1 MAEAQEQAPPEQ
13 RSNSQRTNQGYLR
26 AVPLANGMLIATSL
40 YAFAWCLFSILHHK
54 PQLYLK
60 LGPAAVSL
68 ASILA
73 LRLRP
78 RIRIMTM
85 SLAIG
90 AGVGLYAAEAVAL
103 ALIDPDRSFREAV
116 RDTAGRSGLP
126 YDGRDK
132 IDVIVELRRRGIQA
146 YPPFYPYLTL
156 GSLLKVD
163 GVPTIPLGSAAR
175 AMTVC
180 CNEGG
185 QYLIYPT
192 DEYGFANPP
201 GLWRQTPVDVAL
213 VGASVATGECVPS
226 VDSIASQLRKRYP
239 KTISLGAG
247 GNGPLLELASIRE
260 YLPALKPVRIL
271 WIFSESHTAEYLE
284 KESNVPLLRYL
295 DDSFQQGL
303 FERQDAIDRT
313 VRSYLE
319 DATQAELDS
328 KGPSLPTAALELV
341 TLKRVREMVS
351 GLEPRSAVGLN
362 AGLYER
368 VLRRGRQIA
377 GAWGGRIAIVYVPDS
392 ARYPGAFGYSPERR
406 REYDRTRASVLDAAR
421 KVGIPVIDISQRFPD
436 LPPSQWAQYER
447 YFYPY
452 FAHFTPEGYRIM
464 DRAILEE
471 LP

>member
-1 MAEAQEQAPPEQ
+1 MADAQNHAPGE
-13 RSNSQRTNQGYLR
+13 QRTNQGYLR
-26 AVPLANGMLIATSL
+26 AVLLANGLLIATSL
-40 YAFAWCLFSILHHK
+40 YALAWCLFSILHHK

-78 RIRIMTM
+78 ASRMMAM
-85 SLAIG
+85 SLLIG
-90 AGVGLYAAEAVAL
+90 AGVGLYASEVAAL

-116 RDTAGRSGLP
+116 RNTAVRSSLP
-126 YDGRDK
+126 YDGRAK
-132 IDVIVELRRRGIQA
+132 IDVIMDLRRRGLPA

-156 GSLLKVD
+156 GSPLKVD

-175 AMTVC
+175 AMMVC

-201 GLWRQTPVDVAL
+201 GLWQQIPIDVAL
-213 VGASVATGECVPS
+213 VGDSVATGECVPLI
-226 VDSIASQLRKRYP
+226 DSIAGQLRKRYP

-247 GNGPLLELASIRE
+247 GNGPLLALAAIRE
-260 YLPALKPVRIL
+260 YLPALRPARIL
-271 WIFSESHTAEYLE
+271 WIFSESHSVAYLE
-284 KESNVPLLRYL
+284 KENNGTLLRYL

-303 FERQDAIDRT
+303 IERQDAIDRT

-319 DATQAELDS
+319 DATQTELHA
-328 KGPSLPTAALELV
+328 KGPSMRTAALEMI
-341 TLKRVREMVS
+341 TLKRVRELLS
-351 GLEPRSAVGLN
+351 GVEGHGRPGLN
-362 AGLYER
+362 AELYSR
-368 VLRRGRQIA
+368 VLRRGMQIA
-377 GAWGGRIAIVYVPDS
+377 DAWGGRIAIVYVPDS
-392 ARYPGAFGYSPERR
+392 ARYSGAFGYTPERR
-406 REYDRTRASVLDAAR
+406 RECDRTRASVLDVAR
-421 KVGIPVIDISQRFPD
+421 KVGIPVIDISQRFPN
-436 LPPSQWAQYER
+436 LPSSRRAEYET

-452 FAHFTPEGYRIM
+452 FAHFKPEGYRIM

>member
-1 MAEAQEQAPPEQ
+1 MADAQEQATPE
-13 RSNSQRTNQGYLR
+13 QRTNQGYLR

-78 RIRIMTM
+78 RSRMMAM
-85 SLAIG
+85 SLLIG
-90 AGVGLYAAEAVAL
+90 AGVGLYAAEAIAL

-116 RDTAGRSGLP
+116 RNTAVRGGLP
-126 YDGRDK
+126 YDGRAK
-132 IDVIVELRRRGIQA
+132 IDVIMDLRRHGIQA

-156 GSLLKVD
+156 RSPLKVD

-201 GLWRQTPVDVAL
+201 GLWRQTPVDIAL
-213 VGASVATGECVPS
+213 VGSSVATSECVPP

-247 GNGPLLELASIRE
+247 GNGPLLELATIRE
-260 YLPALKPVRIL
+260 YLPALKPARIL
-271 WIFSESHTAEYLE
+271 WIFSESHTAQYLE
-284 KESNVPLLRYL
+284 KESNAPLLRYL

-319 DATQAELDS
+319 DATQTELYS
-328 KGPSLPTAALELV
+328 KGPSVPTVAFELI
-341 TLKRVREMVS
+341 TLKRVRELVS
-351 GLEPRSAVGLN
+351 GLGANAGVGLN

-377 GAWGGRIAIVYVPDS
+377 DAWGGRIAIVYVPDS
-392 ARYPGAFGYSPERR
+392 ARYSGAYGYSPERR
-406 REYDRTRASVLDAAR
+406 RECDRTRGSVLDAAR
-421 KVGIPVIDISQRFPD
+421 RVGIPVIDISQRFPD
-436 LPPSQWAQYER
+436 LPPSRRAEYEN

-452 FAHFTPEGYRIM
+452 FAHFKPEGYRVM

-471 LP
+471 LR

>member
-1 MAEAQEQAPPEQ
+1 MKDSQRQAPGE
-13 RSNSQRTNQGYLR
+13 QRTNHAYLR

-40 YAFAWCLFSILHHK
+40 YAFAWCLFSVLHHK

-78 RIRIMTM
+78 ASRMMVM
-85 SLAIG
+85 SLLIG
-90 AGVGLYAAEAVAL
+90 AGVGLYATEAVAL

-116 RDTAGRSGLP
+116 RNNAVRSGLP
-126 YDGRDK
+126 YDGRAK
-132 IDVIVELRRRGIQA
+132 IDVIMDLRRRGVPA

-156 GSLLKVD
+156 GSPLKVD
-163 GVPTIPLGSAAR
+163 GVPTIPLGGAAR

-192 DEYGFANPP
+192 DEYGFANPH
-201 GLWRQTPVDVAL
+201 GLWRQTPIEVAL
-213 VGASVATGECVPS
+213 VGASVATGECVPLI
-226 VDSIASQLRKRYP
+226 DSIAGQLRKRYP

-247 GNGPLLELASIRE
+247 GNGPLLELAAIRE
-260 YLPALKPVRIL
+260 YLPALKPARIL

-284 KESNVPLLRYL
+284 LEKESNGLLLRYL
-295 DDSFQQGL
+295 DDSFQQRL

-313 VRSYLE
+313 VRGYLE
-319 DATQAELDS
+319 EATQAELHP
-328 KGPSLPTAALELV
+328 KGPSARSVALGLI
-341 TLKRVREMVS
+341 TLKRVRELVS
-351 GLEPRSAVGLN
+351 GLDAHGAPELN
-362 AGLYER
+362 AELYER

-377 GAWGGRIAIVYVPDS
+377 DAWGGRIAIVYVPDS
-392 ARYPGAFGYSPERR
+392 ARYSGAFGYTPERR
-406 REYDRTRASVLDAAR
+406 RECDRTRASVLDVAR

-436 LPPSQWAQYER
+436 LPSSPRAEYET

-452 FAHFTPEGYRIM
+452 FAHFKPEGYRIM
-464 DRAILEE
+464 DRTILDE